1 MNVEELRS
9 YCIQLKG
16 ATESFPFDE
25 ETLVLKVMEQK
36 MFAIIPL
43 ESPHASISLKC
54 NPERA
59 IELREEYE
67 GIQPGWHLNKV
78 HWNSVNAE
86 QVPADLVRELIDHS
100 YDLIVSSLTKKLQRE
115 LSEL

>member
-1 MNVEELRS
+1 MNVEELRD
-9 YCIQLKG
+9 YCLSKLG
-16 ATESFPFDE
+16 AEESFPFDE
-25 ETLVLKVMEQK
+25 ETLVMKVLGQK

-54 NPERA
+54 DPERA

-67 GIQPGWHLNKV
+67 GINAGWHLNKV

-86 QVPADLVRELIDHS
+86 MVPADLVRYLIDHS
-100 YDLIVSSLTKKLQRE
+100 YDLIVASLPKKIRIQLE
-115 LSEL
+115 E